1 VIGFSSP
8 AEYSA
13 HIYRSEADEY
23 LSLTAKVFTRLYKST
38 IMADSHD
45 PEDTLSTP
53 LNNDLAY
60 ELLHAVNDAIFV
72 QDPETGEILDVN
84 ETMCEM
90 YGYSREEACQLNID
104 DLSTGIPPYTHA
116 HSVEYVEKA
125 AAGNPQ
131 VFEWQAKDSEGNIF
145 WVEVSM
151 RRAFLEDDLLIV
163 VLVRDISERK
173 AHEEALQNQR
183 DNLKLLNEI
192 IRHDIRND
200 LQLVTA
206 YAELLEDHVDK
217 DGKEYLETLHQSAWN
232 AVDLTVAARDL
243 SQVMLQSHSETEAI
257 GLASVLQE
265 QVEATRKSLTHADIT
280 IEGSVPQVSV
290 EADGFL
296 ESVFR
301 NLLKNAVQHNDKD
314 YPKVTVTA
322 EQTGDLLEVRIADN
336 GPGIPE
342 SRKEEIFGKGE
353 KGLESEGTGI
363 GLYLDSLTDGRLRR

>member
-1 VIGFSSP
+1 
-8 AEYSA
+8 
-13 HIYRSEADEY
+13 
-23 LSLTAKVFTRLYKST
+23 
-38 IMADSHD
+38 
-45 PEDTLSTP
+45 
-53 LNNDLAY
+53 
-60 ELLHAVNDAIFV
+60 
-72 QDPETGEILDVN
+72 
-84 ETMCEM
+84 
-90 YGYSREEACQLNID
+90 
-104 DLSTGIPPYTHA
+104 
-116 HSVEYVEKA
+116 
-125 AAGNPQ
+125 
-131 VFEWQAKDSEGNIF
+131 
-145 WVEVSM
+145 M

-363 GLYLDSLTDGRLRR
+363 GLYLVHSLMDAYDGNIEVEDNEPEGSVFVVQFHVAS